1 VRLAAAHSLFFH
13 AEVAMVSLM
22 SLLVAILVSAVLVFL
37 ASSVMHMF
45 LSYHWNDVQKVPNE
59 DGVMDALRR
68 FTIPPGDYMV
78 PRAASQKQMKDPAF
92 TEKLKQGPVALVTVL
107 PPGPFS
113 MGKSL
118 GQWFAY
124 CVVIALFAAYIASR
138 TLAPGAPY
146 LSVFRIVGT
155 VAFIG
160 FAGGLWQDSIWWNR
174 KWSTTLKS
182 TIDGLVYGL
191 LTAGTFGW
199 LWPE

>member
-1 VRLAAAHSLFFH
+1 
-13 AEVAMVSLM
+13 MVSLT
-22 SLLVAILVSAVLVFL
+22 SLLVPILVSAVIVFL
-37 ASSVMHMF
+37 ASSLVHMVF
-45 LSYHWNDVQKVPNE
+45 KYHQSDVQKVPSE
-59 DGVMDALRR
+59 QGVMDALRR
-68 FTIPPGDYMV
+68 FNIPPGDYMM
-78 PRAASQKQMKDPAF
+78 PRAASPKEMKDPAF
-92 TEKLKQGPVALVTVL
+92 TEKLKQGPVALMTVM

-118 GQWFAY
+118 TQWFVY
-124 CVVIALFAAYIASR
+124 CVVIALFAGYVASR
-138 TLAPGAPY
+138 TLPPGAPY

-174 KWSTTLKS
+174 KWSTTVKS

-199 LWPE
+199 LWPG